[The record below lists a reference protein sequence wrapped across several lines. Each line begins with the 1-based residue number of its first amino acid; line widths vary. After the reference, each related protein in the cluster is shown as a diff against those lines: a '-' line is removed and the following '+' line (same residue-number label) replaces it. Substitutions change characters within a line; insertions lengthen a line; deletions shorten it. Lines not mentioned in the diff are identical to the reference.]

1 MTKIDGSKLK
11 LATLT
16 PIDKK
21 LKACESEPSV
31 EAEDALPTQVED
43 VTPAQEVFVEEQPEV
58 DTQVR
63 HEEVTTYTQQTYE
76 EYSADNVVETVM
88 VVKEEA

>member
-21 LKACESEPSV
+21 LKPCESEPSV
-31 EAEDALPTQVED
+31 EAEDALPTQDED
-43 VTPAQEVFVEEQPEV
+43 VTPAQEVLVEQQPEV
-58 DTQVR
+58 DSQVR
-63 HEEVTTYTQQTYE
+63 PEEVTTDNQQTYE
-76 EYSADNVVETVM
+76 EYSADEVVETVM